1 MVQRA
6 GASEVHVRIGSPPII
21 SPCYLGIDMPTRGEL
36 IASHSSVSKIE
47 SAIHAETLGYLSVD
61 GLVEAIGIP
70 ASDLCLGCLT
80 GTYPVEIPGERCVIR
95 QLRLEEF
102 DSGEES

>member
-1 MVQRA
+1 
-6 GASEVHVRIGSPPII
+6 
-21 SPCYLGIDMPTRGEL
+21 MPTRKEL
-36 IASHSSVSKIE
+36 IASQNSVPEIKT
-47 SAIHAETLGYLSVD
+47 AIHADTLGYLSVE

-80 GTYPVEIPGERCVIR
+80 GGYPVEIPGERCVLR

-102 DSGEES
+102 D